1 MKKLNAKQK
10 AEIKEL
16 KNDVILL
23 SNFIDKWCTVNT
35 IGMTLNE
42 YQDYVLVKQI
52 LRERAKILCWY

>member
-10 AEIKEL
+10 QEIKEL

-23 SNFIDKWCTVNT
+23 SNFIDKFCTVNT

-42 YQDYVLVKQI
+42 YQDYILVKQI
-52 LRERAKILCWY
+52 LRERAKILC

>member
-52 LRERAKILCWY
+52 LRERAKILC

>member
-10 AEIKEL
+10 QEIKEL
-16 KNDVILL
+16 KNDIILL

-52 LRERAKILCWY
+52 LRERAKILC

>member
-10 AEIKEL
+10 QEIKEL

-23 SNFIDKWCTVNT
+23 SNFIDKFCTVNT

-52 LRERAKILCWY
+52 LREKAKILC

>member
-10 AEIKEL
+10 QEIKEL

-35 IGMTLNE
+35 IGMNLNE
-42 YQDYVLVKQI
+42 YQDYILVKQI
-52 LRERAKILCWY
+52 LRERAKILC

>member
-10 AEIKEL
+10 QEIKEL

-42 YQDYVLVKQI
+42 YQDYVLIKQI
-52 LRERAKILCWY
+52 LRDRAKILC

>member
-10 AEIKEL
+10 QEIKEL

-23 SNFIDKWCTVNT
+23 SNFIDKFCTVNT

-42 YQDYVLVKQI
+42 YQDYILVKQI
-52 LRERAKILCWY
+52 LRERAKILCW

>member
-10 AEIKEL
+10 DEIKKL

-23 SNFIDKWCTVNT
+23 SNFIDKFCTINT

-42 YQDYVLVKQI
+42 YQDYILVKQI
-52 LRERAKILCWY
+52 LRDRAKILC

>member
-1 MKKLNAKQK
+1 MKRLNAKQK
-10 AEIKEL
+10 QEIKEL
-16 KNDVILL
+16 KNDIILL

-52 LRERAKILCWY
+52 LRERAKILC

>member
-10 AEIKEL
+10 QEIKEL
-16 KNDVILL
+16 KNDVNLL
-23 SNFIDKWCTVNT
+23 ANFIDKWCTVNT

-52 LRERAKILCWY
+52 LREKAKILC

>member
-10 AEIKEL
+10 QEIKEL

-23 SNFIDKWCTVNT
+23 SNFIDKFCTVNT

-42 YQDYVLVKQI
+42 YQDYVLIKQI
-52 LRERAKILCWY
+52 LREKAKILC

>member
-10 AEIKEL
+10 QEIKEL
-16 KNDVILL
+16 KNDIILL

-52 LRERAKILCWY
+52 LREKAKILC

>member
-10 AEIKEL
+10 QEIKEL

-42 YQDYVLVKQI
+42 YQDYILVKQI
-52 LRERAKILCWY
+52 LRDRAKILC

>member
-10 AEIKEL
+10 DEIKEL

-23 SNFIDKWCTVNT
+23 SNFIDKFCTINT

-42 YQDYVLVKQI
+42 YQDYILVKQI
-52 LRERAKILCWY
+52 LRDRAKILC

>member
-10 AEIKEL
+10 QEIKEL
-16 KNDVILL
+16 KNDIILL

-42 YQDYVLVKQI
+42 YQDYVLIKQI
-52 LRERAKILCWY
+52 LREKAKILC

>member
-10 AEIKEL
+10 QEIKEL
-16 KNDVILL
+16 KNDVVLL

-52 LRERAKILCWY
+52 LREKAKILC

>member
-10 AEIKEL
+10 QEIKEL

-23 SNFIDKWCTVNT
+23 SNFIDKFCTINT

-52 LRERAKILCWY
+52 LREKAKILC